1 MARHRIYAQIF
12 HDGNLIE
19 EWQAMVNDTFK
30 DSLLGVYHGEQ
41 FGEAFF
47 ASLLQFA
54 ENDQQH
60 FILGALLQLETE
72 GKAKVRPLLARLGAS
87 LANDPKSIERGVRMA
102 RDMNEMGWQDK
113 FKAMA
118 VGIKEN
124 GLPQYEAL
132 MGMVSADEDAEA
144 YEIARFIGEHERVIL
159 QVCENIIAETP
170 NPTLPLADFLDFP
183 LSSPSAD

>member
-1 MARHRIYAQIF
+1 
-12 HDGNLIE
+12 
-19 EWQAMVNDTFK
+19 MVSDTYR

-41 FGEAFF
+41 FGEAFL
-47 ASLLQFA
+47 ATLLKFT
-54 ENDQQH
+54 ENDEQD
-60 FILGALLQLETE
+60 FILGSLLQLETE

-87 LANDPKSIERGVRMA
+87 LEDDPKSIERGVRMA
-102 RDMNEMGWQDK
+102 CDMSQMGWQDK

-118 VGIKEN
+118 AGIKEH

-132 MGMVSADEDAEA
+132 MEMDFADEDAEA
-144 YEIARFIGEHERVIL
+144 YQTALFIGEHERVIL
-159 QVCENIIAETP
+159 QVCENIVADTP